1 MRLALVRHCVACVN
15 PHFVSFCILG
25 HLYFLLCLIFH
36 VLMLCPYSLYRYP
49 QFSTLWIVIGIPVRN
64 LPLVRYSTVPHSV
77 SHSCLIFCLSLGTT
91 SHITSFIHSYSRSFI
106 LIQVIRGNK
115 SPYHSTLIY
124 DQSGRQSSNS
134 GNIWSFEPELVN
146 QLYTFHLKII
156 SSRHN
161 FLLLAILANQFNIA
175 AV

>member
-1 MRLALVRHCVACVN
+1 MACVN

-25 HLYFLLCLIFH
+25 NLYFLLCLMFH
-36 VLMLCPYSLYRYP
+36 VLMLCPYSLYRSS

-64 LPLVRYSTVPHSV
+64 LPLVRYSTVPHSCL
-77 SHSCLIFCLSLGTT
+77 SHSCLIFCLFIGTT
-91 SHITSFIHSYSRSFI
+91 SFTSFTSFIHSYIRSF
-106 LIQVIRGNK
+106 IQVIRGNN

-134 GNIWSFEPELVN
+134 GNIWSFELELVN

-161 FLLLAILANQFNIA
+161 FLLLAIPANQFNIA